1 MEFIIDNRESI
12 KKYFIE
18 KNVKYVTF
26 SNLDLGDYLF
36 KYNGEV
42 VAIIERKTIDDM
54 ANSIKDGRYREQK
67 SRLLENYD
75 RTKIIYLIEGDLTKE
90 NKSIHYNRV
99 SKGTIYS
106 ALINMYLRDNIN
118 VFHTNNE
125 EETVEFLDEFCKKI
139 TKQGIKFLHKKNTKE
154 DSLFNNLKSKKK
166 QIDTNMVYK
175 LQLSNIPCI
184 SKKYAD
190 AIIKKYPT
198 MIELITSLKD
208 MDDEK
213 RIELIKNIKYRVSE
227 TKKRKLGIKVATNL
241 NKYLFNLK

>member
-1 MEFIIDNRESI
+1 
-12 KKYFIE
+12 
-18 KNVKYVTF
+18 
-26 SNLDLGDYLF
+26 
-36 KYNGEV
+36 
-42 VAIIERKTIDDM
+42 
-54 ANSIKDGRYREQK
+54 
-67 SRLLENYD
+67 
-75 RTKIIYLIEGDLTKE
+75 
-90 NKSIHYNRV
+90 
-99 SKGTIYS
+99 
-106 ALINMYLRDNIN
+106 
-118 VFHTNNE
+118 
-125 EETVEFLDEFCKKI
+125 
-139 TKQGIKFLHKKNTKE
+139 
-154 DSLFNNLKSKKK
+154 
-166 QIDTNMVYK
+166 MVYK